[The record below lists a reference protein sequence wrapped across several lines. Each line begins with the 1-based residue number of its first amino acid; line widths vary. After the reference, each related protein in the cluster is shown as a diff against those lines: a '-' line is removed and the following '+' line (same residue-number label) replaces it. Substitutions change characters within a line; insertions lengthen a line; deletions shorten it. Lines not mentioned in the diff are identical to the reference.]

1 MHDAADIGMMGPVNA
16 IPGGTPRLPSYNRFP
31 EQPDSGSARHAAD
44 SIPPTYR
51 YEYKDPYAPMSA
63 AKQVALGCAISLVL
77 IAFAVAA
84 FLIGQG

>member
-1 MHDAADIGMMGPVNA
+1 
-16 IPGGTPRLPSYNRFP
+16 
-31 EQPDSGSARHAAD
+31 
-44 SIPPTYR
+44 
-51 YEYKDPYAPMSA
+51 MSA